1 MKGDRVEIVIDSGE
15 GTQTYEVTATRAGRR
30 VDIANRR
37 GIIEVSEVTRTGT
50 AVRTARF
57 MASRVVAL
65 VEHPADTSG
74 AGLACPDGPSEPMI
88 QPYPWGTRDAIADLQ
103 GRPVPAP
110 GPEAEL
116 WMGAHPS
123 APSGV
128 GWTTLDEVIAA
139 APERALGAECA
150 ARFGGRLPFL
160 LKVLSAAK
168 ALSIQVHPSRAQARG
183 GLRRRERPRP
193 GARRPGPELRGRL
206 AQART
211 PLRPDP
217 VRGGGRPARPRT
229 TPRPCSAPWTW
240 TSSSRWPPACW
251 PRAPIRED
259 AAWLAALARSL
270 SCVAGRGRRRPL
282 VADVVAA
289 CAAAGRLRRPLRG
302 ACAAV
307 VRVAADHPGDLGV
320 VALLLM
326 RHEILQPGQA
336 MFMPA
341 GGLHSYLRGTGIE
354 LLANSDNVVRA
365 GLTGKHVD
373 VPELLKLV
381 DPAVPVPVLAPRVLP
396 DGIAWFDTPAP
407 EFRLHIVDL
416 SSPIVDLSSPANSSA
431 SPGSTVPSGS
441 TNPLSSTIPSGS
453 TNPLSSTVPSVS
465 TVPSGLSVA
474 TGSPVPVGASLPAG
488 SRGPAGPS
496 SRAGVAAPAP
506 SLALPGTGP
515 RIVLCLD
522 GACTLRAASA
532 ATLDLSRGDSCFIP
546 FADGPVAATGHA
558 RLILATPAPA

>member
-1 MKGDRVEIVIDSGE
+1 MDLLSAKVK
-15 GTQTYEVTATRAGRR
+15 
-30 VDIANRR
+30 
-37 GIIEVSEVTRTGT
+37 
-50 AVRTARF
+50 
-57 MASRVVAL
+57 
-65 VEHPADTSG
+65 
-74 AGLACPDGPSEPMI
+74 
-88 QPYPWGTRDAIADLQ
+88 PYPWGTRDAIADLQ
-103 GRPVPAP
+103 GRPVPAAT
-110 GPEAEL
+110 PEAEL

-139 APERALGAECA
+139 APERALGVECA
-150 ARFGGRLPFL
+150 SRFGDRLPFL

-168 ALSIQVHPSRAQARG
+168 ALSIQVHPSRAQAQEGWAAENARG
-183 GLRRRERPRP
+183 LPPGDPGRNYVDDWPKPELLYALTPFEVAAGLR
-193 GARRPGPELRGRL
+193 
-206 AQART
+206 T
-211 PLRPDP
+211 P
-217 VRGGGRPARPRT
+217 A
-229 TPRPCSAPWTW
+229 
-240 TSSSRWPPACW
+240 
-251 PRAPIRED
+251 D
-259 AAWLAALARSL
+259 AAALLKALAVDALEPLATALADAAGPAPASSAATGAAASVAVASTDAMAAALASVLRWPS
-270 SCVAGRGRRRPL
+270 AERDAL

-289 CAAAGRLRRPLRG
+289 CARLAAAGGPYAA
-302 ACAAV
+302 ACAAA

-396 DGIAWFDTPAP
+396 DGIAWFDTLAP
-407 EFRLHIVDL
+407 EFRLHV
-416 SSPIVDLSSPANSSA
+416 VDLSSPASSPTP
-431 SPGSTVPSGS
+431 PGSPA
-441 TNPLSSTIPSGS
+441 PP
-453 TNPLSSTVPSVS
+453 
-465 TVPSGLSVA
+465 
-474 TGSPVPVGASLPAG
+474 GSPVPAGASVPAG
-488 SRGPAGPS
+488 SRGPTGSS
-496 SRAGVAAPAP
+496 SRAGTAAPAP

-558 RLILATPAPA
+558 RLILATTAPAPRQPQPSRWSRPSPLTRPAAPG